1 MYITQEPGYSITSD
15 SLRRAGSYATRYA
28 KAIRSHADTG
38 ESLLQQGIQT
48 TFVSGTAFG
57 FGVLGGHQGAVDVL
71 GVPVDVGAGILAH
84 VAAAAGFA
92 GKYGKQL
99 HDIGDGALAA
109 YFARLGARVGH
120 NWARTAP
127 RVRGERMMASGE
139 RRPLSPAEVGA
150 YAMAAR

>member
-1 MYITQEPGYSITSD
+1 MIKSVRCIGGEIEDGE
-15 SLRRAGSYATRYA
+15 LMVRYLQS
-28 KAIRSHADTG
+28 KGLGDLLNGAIMG
-38 ESLLQQGIQT
+38 L
-48 TFVSGTAFG
+48 
-57 FGVLGGHQGAVDVL
+57 
-71 GVPVDVGAGILAH
+71 PVGAGILAH